1 LFLIS
6 DFVGVEDSFHSHA
19 LRHLARKHDLM
30 PVIIEDQWDTA
41 LPGGR
46 GFVRLHDAESGG
58 AMVVNLSRHNKNV
71 YRELMKARKV
81 GLQRS
86 FYNLNLD
93 HLFLNVGAPY
103 LDSLLGFFLARKRRK

>member
-1 LFLIS
+1 
-6 DFVGVEDSFHSHA
+6 V
-19 LRHLARKHDLM
+19 
-30 PVIIEDQWDTA
+30 

-58 AMVVNLSRHNKNV
+58 AMVLRLSRHNKNL
-71 YRELMKARKV
+71 YRDLMKARKA

-93 HLFLNVGAPY
+93 HLFLQVDAPY